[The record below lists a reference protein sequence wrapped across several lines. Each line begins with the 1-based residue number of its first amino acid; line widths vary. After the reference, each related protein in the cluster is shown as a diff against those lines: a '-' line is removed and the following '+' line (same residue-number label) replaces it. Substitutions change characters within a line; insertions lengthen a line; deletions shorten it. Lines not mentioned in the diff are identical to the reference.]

1 MKIHSSPWKTLL
13 VRGIAFAVLVSLVVH
28 GQAQQNSV
36 EEREEKT
43 NRSERAENQL
53 HELFGTTQLSGEDLD
68 PEFFDIMKRFTYGEV
83 FSQGSLDRRQRELI
97 ALEAIPKPPSMR
109 RQSNCF

>member
-53 HELFGTTQLSGEDLD
+53 HELFGTT
-68 PEFFDIMKRFTYGEV
+68 
-83 FSQGSLDRRQRELI
+83 
-97 ALEAIPKPPSMR
+97 
-109 RQSNCF
+109 